1 MGLEGKFQ
9 DSCNGRAHTGG
20 SDVTESVT
28 KVSRAGKELGH
39 SQCKGGN
46 SLFIEAFIT
55 AEL

>member
-28 KVSRAGKELGH
+28 KVSRAGKELDSVAVVTQH
-39 SQCKGGN
+39 N
-46 SLFIEAFIT
+46 TT
-55 AEL
+55 ATG

>member
-28 KVSRAGKELGH
+28 KVSRAGKELAK
-39 SQCKGGN
+39 QLDKGR
-46 SLFIEAFIT
+46 
-55 AEL
+55 

>member
-28 KVSRAGKELGH
+28 KVSRAGKELEREPYQREVTH
-39 SQCKGGN
+39 
-46 SLFIEAFIT
+46 LR
-55 AEL
+55 